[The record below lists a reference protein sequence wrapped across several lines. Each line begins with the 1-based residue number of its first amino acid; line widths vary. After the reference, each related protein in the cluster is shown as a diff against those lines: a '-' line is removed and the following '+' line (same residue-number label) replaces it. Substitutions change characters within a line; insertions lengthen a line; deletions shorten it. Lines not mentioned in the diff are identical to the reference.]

1 MSKQRDIGKSFVSS
15 LLMMSIDKGAM
26 SFMSMIGTYD
36 LTGIDLGPEA
46 DVVPKYPLGGYH

>member
-1 MSKQRDIGKSFVSS
+1 
-15 LLMMSIDKGAM
+15 MMSIDKGAM

-36 LTGIDLGPEA
+36 LMGIDLGPDA